1 MGSIMKVILKED
13 IKHVGLKDDV
23 VEVKNGYGRN
33 FLIPQGKAKLATDGA
48 LKMLAEDVRQREF
61 KMDKLK
67 KDAEALAEKVNG
79 TTVSIKTKA
88 GASGRIFGSITTLQ
102 IANALKEKGFDVD
115 RRKIVT
121 DDIKELGTFPA
132 TVNLFKDISA
142 TVNLEVVAE

>member
-1 MGSIMKVILKED
+1 MKVILKED

>member
-1 MGSIMKVILKED
+1 MKVILKED

-121 DDIKELGTFPA
+121 DDIKELGTLAA

>member
-1 MGSIMKVILKED
+1 MKVILKED

-88 GASGRIFGSITTLQ
+88 GASGRIFGSITTLH

>member
-1 MGSIMKVILKED
+1 MKVILKED

-115 RRKIVT
+115 RRKSVT

>member
-1 MGSIMKVILKED
+1 MKVILKED

-33 FLIPQGKAKLATDGA
+33 YLIPQGKAKLATDGA

-67 KDAEALAEKVNG
+67 KDAGALAEKVNG

>member
-1 MGSIMKVILKED
+1 MKVILKED

-67 KDAEALAEKVNG
+67 KDAEALAEKING

-121 DDIKELGTFPA
+121 DDIKELGTFPF

-142 TVNLEVVAE
+142 TVILEVVAE

>member
-1 MGSIMKVILKED
+1 MKVILKED

-67 KDAEALAEKVNG
+67 KDAEALAEKING

-121 DDIKELGTFPA
+121 DDIKELGTFPSP
-132 TVNLFKDISA
+132 VNLFKDISA

>member
-1 MGSIMKVILKED
+1 MKVILKED

-67 KDAEALAEKVNG
+67 KDAEALAEKING

-121 DDIKELGTFPA
+121 DDIKELGTFPS

>member
-1 MGSIMKVILKED
+1 MKVILKED

-67 KDAEALAEKVNG
+67 KDAEALAEKING
-79 TTVSIKTKA
+79 TTVSIKTRA

>member
-1 MGSIMKVILKED
+1 
-13 IKHVGLKDDV
+13 
-23 VEVKNGYGRN
+23 
-33 FLIPQGKAKLATDGA
+33 
-48 LKMLAEDVRQREF
+48 MLAEDVRQREF

-67 KDAEALAEKVNG
+67 KDAEALAEKING

-102 IANALKEKGFDVD
+102 IANALKERGFDVD

>member
-1 MGSIMKVILKED
+1 MKVILKED

-48 LKMLAEDVRQREF
+48 LKMLAEDIRQREF

-79 TTVSIKTKA
+79 TTVSIKTRA

>member
-1 MGSIMKVILKED
+1 MKVILKED

-67 KDAEALAEKVNG
+67 KDAEALAEKING
-79 TTVSIKTKA
+79 TKVSIKTKA

>member
-1 MGSIMKVILKED
+1 MKVILKED

-23 VEVKNGYGRN
+23 VEVKDGYGRN
-33 FLIPQGKAKLATDGA
+33 FLIPQGRAKLATDGA

-88 GASGRIFGSITTLQ
+88 GASGRIFGSITTLH

-121 DDIKELGTFPA
+121 DDIKELGTFPT
-132 TVNLFKDISA
+132 TVNLLKDISA

>member
-1 MGSIMKVILKED
+1 MKVILKED

-79 TTVSIKTKA
+79 TTVSIKIKA

>member
-1 MGSIMKVILKED
+1 MKVILKED

-67 KDAEALAEKVNG
+67 KDAEALAEKING
-79 TTVSIKTKA
+79 TTVYIKTKA

>member
-1 MGSIMKVILKED
+1 MKVILKED

-33 FLIPQGKAKLATDGA
+33 YLIPQGKAKLATDGA

-61 KMDKLK
+61 KMGKLK
-67 KDAEALAEKVNG
+67 KDAGALAEKVNG

>member
-1 MGSIMKVILKED
+1 MKVILKED

-48 LKMLAEDVRQREF
+48 LKMLAEDIRQREF

>member
-1 MGSIMKVILKED
+1 MKVILKED

-67 KDAEALAEKVNG
+67 KDAEALAEKING
-79 TTVSIKTKA
+79 TSISVVTKA

-102 IANALKEKGFDVD
+102 IANALKEKGFEVD

-121 DDIKELGTFPA
+121 DDIKELGTFSV

-142 TVNLEVVAE
+142 TVSLEVVAE

>member
-1 MGSIMKVILKED
+1 MKVILKED

-132 TVNLFKDISA
+132 TVNLFKTSA
-142 TVNLEVVAE
+142 QPSILRL

>member
-1 MGSIMKVILKED
+1 MKVILKED

-61 KMDKLK
+61 KVDKLK
-67 KDAEALAEKVNG
+67 KDAEALAEKING

-121 DDIKELGTFPA
+121 DDIKELGTFPS

>member
-1 MGSIMKVILKED
+1 MKVILKED

-121 DDIKELGTFPA
+121 DDIKELGTFPT
-132 TVNLFKDISA
+132 TVNLLKDISA

>member
-1 MGSIMKVILKED
+1 MKVILKED

-67 KDAEALAEKVNG
+67 KDAEALAEKING
-79 TTVSIKTKA
+79 TSISVVTKA

-102 IANALKEKGFDVD
+102 IANALKEKGFEVD

-121 DDIKELGTFPA
+121 DDIKELGTFSV

-142 TVNLEVVAE
+142 NVNLEVVAE